1 MSEFIMTCGIET
13 HVELATKTKI
23 FCGCTTE
30 FGGAPNTHCC
40 PVCTGQPGALPTL
53 NREVVEFA
61 VRAGL
66 AVNCKINNYCHMDR
80 KNYFYPDLPKAY
92 QISQFDEPICEK
104 GYVELDSG
112 KRIGITRI
120 HIEEDAGKLIHEDGK
135 TYIDYNRGGVPLI
148 EIVSEPDISTPGE
161 AREYAEKLQQI
172 MRFVGISTCKMQ
184 EGRMRCDLNVSIA
197 RDGEP
202 LGTRTETKN
211 VNSFNNIERAVIREI
226 ERQEKI
232 ILSGEKV
239 VQMTMRYDAD
249 NDVIY
254 PMREKENSDDYRYFP
269 EPDLLRFYIS
279 PEKIEEIKSSLP
291 ELPDTKKK
299 RYTSELGISE
309 TNADYLC
316 KYRKVTEFFEDAIS
330 FGASAKNTANL
341 VVQTVFASFET
352 EDDKYNF
359 DLKISAKQLAELVKL
374 LDEGKIKAN
383 LAHGTLQKMLET
395 GNSVTEYI
403 KPEDTVGL
411 TEEQLVD
418 LCKQAIEA
426 NPNAVN
432 DIKNGKDK
440 AINVMFGFIM
450 KASRGKADVKKAEQI
465 IREII

>member
-1 MSEFIMTCGIET
+1 M
-13 HVELATKTKI
+13 
-23 FCGCTTE
+23 
-30 FGGAPNTHCC
+30 
-40 PVCTGQPGALPTL
+40 
-53 NREVVEFA
+53 
-61 VRAGL
+61 
-66 AVNCKINNYCHMDR
+66 
-80 KNYFYPDLPKAY
+80 
-92 QISQFDEPICEK
+92 
-104 GYVELDSG
+104 
-112 KRIGITRI
+112 
-120 HIEEDAGKLIHEDGK
+120 
-135 TYIDYNRGGVPLI
+135 
-148 EIVSEPDISTPGE
+148 
-161 AREYAEKLQQI
+161 
-172 MRFVGISTCKMQ
+172 
-184 EGRMRCDLNVSIA
+184 
-197 RDGEP
+197 
-202 LGTRTETKN
+202 
-211 VNSFNNIERAVIREI
+211 
-226 ERQEKI
+226 
-232 ILSGEKV
+232 
-239 VQMTMRYDAD
+239 
-249 NDVIY
+249 
-254 PMREKENSDDYRYFP
+254 
-269 EPDLLRFYIS
+269 LRFYIS
-279 PEKIEEIKSSLP
+279 SEKIEKIKNSLP

-299 RYTSELGISE
+299 RYTSDLGISG

-316 KYRKVTEFFEDAIS
+316 KYRKVTEFFEDVIS

-359 DLKISAKQLAELVKL
+359 DLKISAKQLAELVKF

>member
-13 HVELATKTKI
+13 HIELATKTKI

-66 AVNCKINNYCHMDR
+66 AVNCKINNHCHMDR

-92 QISQFDEPICEK
+92 QISQFDEPVCES
-104 GYVELDSG
+104 GYIELDSG
-112 KRIGITRI
+112 KKIGITRI

-148 EIVSEPDISTPGE
+148 EIVSEPDISSPQE

-172 MRFVGISTCKMQ
+172 MRFVGISSCKMQ
-184 EGRMRCDLNVSIA
+184 EGRMRCDLNVSIS
-197 RDGEP
+197 REGEP

-211 VNSFNNIERAVIREI
+211 VNSFNNIERAIIREI
-226 ERQEKI
+226 ERQKNV
-232 ILSGEKV
+232 ILSGDKV

-279 PEKIEEIKSSLP
+279 PEKVEEIKKSLP
-291 ELPDTKKK
+291 ELPDFKKK
-299 RYTSELGISE
+299 RYVDELGISE

-316 KYRKVTEFFEDAIS
+316 KYRKVTEFFENVVS
-330 FGASAKNTANL
+330 FGANAKNTANL
-341 VVQTVFASFET
+341 IVQTVFASFET
-352 EDDKYNF
+352 EDEKYNF
-359 DLKISAKQLAELVKL
+359 DLNISAKQLAELVKL
-374 LDEGKIKAN
+374 LDDSKIKAN

-418 LCKQAIEA
+418 LCKQAVEA

>member
-92 QISQFDEPICEK
+92 QISQFDEPICEN

-279 PEKIEEIKSSLP
+279 PEKIEKIKNSLP

-299 RYTSELGISE
+299 RYINDLGISGA
-309 TNADYLC
+309 NADYLC
-316 KYRKVTEFFEDAIS
+316 KYRKVTEFFEDVIS

>member
-1 MSEFIMTCGIET
+1 MSTKIVILDFDGTLADTTGVILNAMQATIKELGLPARTDRECASMIGLRLVDIPSVLFPECDLDGEVYAQTYRRLFHIYDIEGAVVLYPNVIET
-13 HVELATKTKI
+13 LTELK
-23 FCGCTTE
+23 
-30 FGGAPNTHCC
+30 
-40 PVCTGQPGALPTL
+40 
-53 NREVVEFA
+53 NRGYVLTIA
-61 VRAGL
+61 SSRSRASL
-66 AVNCKINNYCHMDR
+66 NNY
-80 KNYFYPDLPKAY
+80 
-92 QISQFDEPICEK
+92 I
-104 GYVELDSG
+104 
-112 KRIGITRI
+112 
-120 HIEEDAGKLIHEDGK
+120 
-135 TYIDYNRGGVPLI
+135 
-148 EIVSEPDISTPGE
+148 
-161 AREYAEKLQQI
+161 
-172 MRFVGISTCKMQ
+172 
-184 EGRMRCDLNVSIA
+184 
-197 RDGEP
+197 
-202 LGTRTETKN
+202 
-211 VNSFNNIERAVIREI
+211 
-226 ERQEKI
+226 
-232 ILSGEKV
+232 
-239 VQMTMRYDAD
+239 
-249 NDVIY
+249 ND
-254 PMREKENSDDYRYFP
+254 
-269 EPDLLRFYIS
+269 
-279 PEKIEEIKSSLP
+279 
-291 ELPDTKKK
+291 
-299 RYTSELGISE
+299 LGISGA
-309 TNADYLC
+309 NADYLC
-316 KYRKVTEFFEDAIS
+316 KYRKVTEFFEDVIS